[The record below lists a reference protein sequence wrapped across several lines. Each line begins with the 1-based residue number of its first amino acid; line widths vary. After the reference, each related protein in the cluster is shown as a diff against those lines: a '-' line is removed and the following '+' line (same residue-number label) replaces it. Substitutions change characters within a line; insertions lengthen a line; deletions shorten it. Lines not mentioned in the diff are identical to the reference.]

1 MATQVVTITAIIL
14 GIRFAP
20 LETLGQWALWLTV
33 VLALVSAVEYF
44 RRFWVQMDVATVR
57 AAGRHRDVVPPDGIG
72 ERAKRFSEELS
83 AGEEMRRPLLDFSEP
98 PVLIPQRRD
107 EGPKRDVPT
116 HR

>member
-33 VLALVSAVEYF
+33 ILALASAVEYF
-44 RRFWVQMDVATVR
+44 RSFWVQMGGSPKPSR
-57 AAGRHRDVVPPDGIG
+57 PP
-72 ERAKRFSEELS
+72 E
-83 AGEEMRRPLLDFSEP
+83 RRPLLEFTET
-98 PVLIPQRRD
+98 PVLSGA